1 MRQADL
7 KPLDDPGSRPRWPAE
22 TPHAKPLARRPSPAR
37 VSEAIADHIF
47 SAPTPQAGS
56 DNANDP
62 CTKIGQRN
70 SPSRTL
76 ACAPPGRTAATHRI
90 VHKVR
95 QESALIAGLALM
107 SPASQQ
113 RAQQMP
119 PPKRRAAPLLP
130 VGPIAPRPCH
140 CHPSAA
146 GDHVK
151 LRGRGPLS
159 PDSGTGS
166 LHRQQHGESRE
177 SAWTGAQRR
186 DPAERCASLMNHCVC
201 VLCRRQRRTR

>member
-1 MRQADL
+1 MTQDPDPVGLRRRHTRSRS
-7 KPLDDPGSRPRWPAE
+7 LDDQALHESG
-22 TPHAKPLARRPSPAR
+22 
-37 VSEAIADHIF
+37 IADHIF
-47 SAPTPQAGS
+47 SAPTSQAGS

-119 PPKRRAAPLLP
+119 PRKRRAAPLLS
-130 VGPIAPRPCH
+130 VGPIAPRPCYRWA
-140 CHPSAA
+140 PSAA
-146 GDHVK
+146 DDPEPFDEASCSLLTVTD
-151 LRGRGPLS
+151 LR
-159 PDSGTGS
+159 TC
-166 LHRQQHGESRE
+166 E
-177 SAWTGAQRR
+177 T
-186 DPAERCASLMNHCVC
+186 
-201 VLCRRQRRTR
+201 